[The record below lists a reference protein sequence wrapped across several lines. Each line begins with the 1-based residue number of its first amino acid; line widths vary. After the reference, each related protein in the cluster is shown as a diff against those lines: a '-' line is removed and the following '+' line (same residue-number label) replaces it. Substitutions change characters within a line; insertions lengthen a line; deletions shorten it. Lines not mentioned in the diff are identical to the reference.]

1 MTEKYK
7 NLILIIFNEEQ
18 LRKYKEKYYSSAE
31 ITLFSIA
38 DEMKADARKLI
49 ESFDFLDFAETI
61 MRQTDSTIQKS
72 TNHHE
77 DERLL
82 KRI

>member
-1 MTEKYK
+1 MAEKYK

-18 LRKYKEKYYSSAE
+18 LRKYKEKYYSSDNV
-31 ITLFSIA
+31 TLFSLA
-38 DEMKADARKLI
+38 DEMKADAKKLI

-61 MRQTDSTIQKS
+61 MRQTDSTIPKS
-72 TNHHE
+72 TNHYE

-82 KRI
+82 KRL

>member
-1 MTEKYK
+1 MREKYN

-18 LRKYKEKYYSSAE
+18 LRKYKEKYYSSDKVS
-31 ITLFSIA
+31 LFRIA

-61 MRQTDSTIQKS
+61 MRQTDSTIPKA
-72 TNHHE
+72 TNHHK

-82 KRI
+82 KRL